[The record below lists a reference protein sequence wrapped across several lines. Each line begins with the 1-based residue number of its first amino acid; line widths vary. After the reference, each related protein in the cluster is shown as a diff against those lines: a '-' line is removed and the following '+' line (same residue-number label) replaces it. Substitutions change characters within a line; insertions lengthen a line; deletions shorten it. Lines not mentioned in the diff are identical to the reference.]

1 MKTLLKTGIITLLT
15 FATFLVATTNVN
27 AQSKSETEKT
37 YVKINVDGL
46 SCPFCAYGL
55 EKKLKKI
62 KTVSDIE
69 IFLEEGIAVF
79 SVSKSEEPTKETLK
93 KIVKNAGFTP
103 KNIVFSENVF
113 KLKDDE

>member
-15 FATFLVATTNVN
+15 FAIFLVATTNVN

-37 YVKINVDGL
+37 YIKINVDGL

-79 SVSKSEEPTKETLK
+79 SVSKDQKPTKEILEK
-93 KIVKNAGFTP
+93 VVIDAGFTP
-103 KNIVFSENVF
+103 NGIVFSEKPF
-113 KLKDDE
+113 KLKEDE